1 MYLTIAVLTMNRS
14 RQLKEAIESVIAC
27 KLPEETEIVVLDN
40 ASTDDTRT
48 VIEELKN
55 KSYVPIEYYYSSVNT
70 GVGGGRAKLFDYAKG
85 KYVYFLD
92 DDAIISPDFKDTFFT
107 ESLDYMDNNTNV
119 ASMTTQIYD
128 EIFGFSRTD
137 SFSNKILIGGKP
149 VMFNYLGGSHFLRKS
164 CFNSPLYFKI
174 KYGSEEYAP
183 SIIAMDN
190 GYYHVFNKDISIIH
204 KPKRNKWVHGTDE
217 MRGIR
222 IKEVAIVYATKKI
235 LYPLVFQPILYLGYK
250 KRSKMYLSMYPG
262 ATKDARKMVR
272 EIVRENKCKK
282 IHIISVI
289 KMFKIF
295 GMTVF

>member
-70 GVGGGRAKLFDYAKG
+70 GVGGGRAKLFDYANG

-92 DDAIISPDFKDTFFT
+92 DDAIISPECKDTFFI

-128 EIFGFSRTD
+128 EIFGFGRTD
-137 SFSNKILIGGKP
+137 SFSDKIHIDGKP
-149 VMFNYLGGSHFLRKS
+149 VMFKYLGGSHFLRKD
-164 CFNSPLYFKI
+164 CFDSPLYFNI

-183 SIIAMDN
+183 SIIAMDK
-190 GYYHVFNKDISIIH
+190 GFYHVFNKDISIIH
-204 KPKRNKWVHGTDE
+204 KPARNKWVDGSSD
-217 MRGIR
+217 MRDVQIR
-222 IKEVAIVYATKKI
+222 YVAIIYATKKV
-235 LYPLVFQPILYLGYK
+235 LYPLIFLPILYLGYK
-250 KRSKMYLSMYPG
+250 KRSKMYLSIYPG
-262 ATKDARKMVR
+262 AAKDAKKMVK
-272 EIVRENKCKK
+272 EIVKENKCKK
-282 IHIISVI
+282 IRIMSVI
-289 KMFKIF
+289 KMFKTF
-295 GMTVF
+295 GMTTF